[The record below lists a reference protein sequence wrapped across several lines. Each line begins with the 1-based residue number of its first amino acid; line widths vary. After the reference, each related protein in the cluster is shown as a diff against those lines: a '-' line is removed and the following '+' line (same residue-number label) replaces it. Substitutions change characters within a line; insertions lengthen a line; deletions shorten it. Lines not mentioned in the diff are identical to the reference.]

1 MILTLYFITGL
12 VIFSDYGI
20 SWDEVNE
27 RHSGFVTLNEIYKIL
42 NLNILEGY
50 PDLSNYIYREYGV
63 LFNLPLAFIEDFIKI
78 KDYAFLKKTKPNK
91 KNWGALLIYKKI

>member
-1 MILTLYFITGL
+1 MKKLFSTIINEKYFFLILTLYFITGL

-50 PDLSNYIYREYGV
+50 PIYQIICTENTAFYLIYRW
-63 LFNLPLAFIEDFIKI
+63 PL
-78 KDYAFLKKTKPNK
+78 
-91 KNWGALLIYKKI
+91 